1 MDWIKESWVDNNFC
15 LDVSSAVRNNR
26 KLEEIAVDVVTKIS
40 KRYPPPYTLMMSG
53 GIDSQSMLWC
63 WLQTDIPFNVTT
75 VRYTDYD
82 GNILNEHDV
91 SNMENVSE
99 LYGVPVNYI
108 NFNLIEFL
116 ENDLYCYAI
125 TYRCTSPQIT
135 AYIKMSEMINTGT
148 IMFSGDFLF
157 SAVYNYTVLG
167 MKRYADSINNEK
179 RKVIPFF
186 LLHDSEL
193 AAAVS
198 HDDTFHNPANG
209 FEFSYKRKVSALESS
224 GIKLIP
230 QKIKYSGFENVK
242 TIYDKRYDLVTAK
255 ERLRYFNKP
264 SKRFFDI
271 IFRYRLTE
279 IVKYEDNIVW
289 IT

>member
-108 NFNLIEFL
+108 NFNLINF
-116 ENDLYCYAI
+116 
-125 TYRCTSPQIT
+125 
-135 AYIKMSEMINTGT
+135 
-148 IMFSGDFLF
+148 
-157 SAVYNYTVLG
+157 
-167 MKRYADSINNEK
+167 
-179 RKVIPFF
+179 
-186 LLHDSEL
+186 
-193 AAAVS
+193 
-198 HDDTFHNPANG
+198 
-209 FEFSYKRKVSALESS
+209 
-224 GIKLIP
+224 
-230 QKIKYSGFENVK
+230 
-242 TIYDKRYDLVTAK
+242 
-255 ERLRYFNKP
+255 
-264 SKRFFDI
+264 
-271 IFRYRLTE
+271 
-279 IVKYEDNIVW
+279 
-289 IT
+289 